1 MTTVMPRVNKALD
14 IPALAATF
22 ARDGRVQINEFLE
35 PEFATYLHRHLQER
49 DDWLQIINSGD
60 KIFELSRAARKAF
73 DADRQARLDDAVDKA
88 ARFGFQF
95 RYEALRVDDDIS
107 IRAAQHDP
115 LHMFAR
121 FLCSEAVLDLLRHI
135 IGAETLNFADAQAT
149 AYSAGDFL
157 SAHDDAVTGKN
168 RVAAYVYGLTPAWR
182 PEWGGLLMFHGDD
195 GHISSALTPRFNTLN
210 LFAVPQIH
218 SVSQVTSFANGQRI
232 SVTGWLRDTTA

>member
-1 MTTVMPRVNKALD
+1 MPRVNKALD
-14 IPALAATF
+14 INALAASY
-22 ARDGRVQINEFLE
+22 ARDRRVQINEFLE
-35 PEFATYLHRHLQER
+35 PEFAAHLHRHLQER
-49 DDWLQIINSGD
+49 DDWLQLINYGD
-60 KIFELSRAARKAF
+60 KIFELSRAARAAF

-95 RYEALRVDDDIS
+95 RYEALRVDDDINLRS
-107 IRAAQHDP
+107 VQSDP

-121 FLCSEAVLDLLRHI
+121 FLCSDPVLDLLRHI
-135 IGAETLNFADAQAT
+135 IGTETLNFADAQAT

-168 RVAAYVYGLTPAWR
+168 RIAAYVYGLTPAWR
-182 PEWGGLLMFHGDD
+182 TEWGGLLMFHSDD
-195 GHISSALTPRFNTLN
+195 GDISSALTPRFNTLN

-218 SVSQVTSFANGQRI
+218 SVSQVTSFADGQRI